1 MLGVAA
7 KLVERLG
14 RKIAK
19 VRMLAQDRQFDA
31 PRLGRDIRQ
40 FACPVAA
47 HEQRIGRSLRL
58 TSERID
64 CCWFRSSPSREN
76 GSHES
81 NAMDFCGLLRPRRQ
95 RPRHAPPSSTD
106 MNALRRMRIA
116 M

>member
-40 FACPVAA
+40 FACPVTA
-47 HEQRIGRSLRL
+47 HEQRIGRSLACHPNESIAAGFGHLRHGR
-58 TSERID
+58 TVVMKAMRWTFAG
-64 CCWFRSSPSREN
+64 CCAHAANGHAAEQHGYECSPPD
-76 GSHES
+76 
-81 NAMDFCGLLRPRRQ
+81 AM
-95 RPRHAPPSSTD
+95 
-106 MNALRRMRIA
+106 
-116 M
+116 